1 VDALAVVSKLS
12 RIFGSSDWEA
22 MRALYHPEALL
33 QTVTRGSEPV
43 TPDELIAGLER
54 ASRDTWFSV
63 QSWKNIA
70 IDDHAV
76 IIVGRMRRSM
86 PSGGFEDVS
95 HVWLLTVRDGLIYRQ
110 GVFSTAD
117 AAADTYR
124 HFGMSLGVADVTV
137 PGVQEEHGAPAAVK
151 RLKPVTGES

>member
-1 VDALAVVSKLS
+1 
-12 RIFGSSDWEA
+12 

-33 QTVTRGSEPV
+33 QTVTGGSEPV
-43 TPDELIAGLER
+43 APEELIAGLER
-54 ASRDTWFSV
+54 VSRDTWFSV
-63 QSWKNIA
+63 QSWKNLA

-76 IIVGRMRRSM
+76 LIVGRMRRSM

-110 GVFSTAD
+110 GVFGTVD
-117 AAADTYR
+117 AAADSYR
-124 HFGMSLGVADVTV
+124 QLGVSLGVADVTV
-137 PGVQEEHGAPAAVK
+137 PGVQEEHGVPAALK